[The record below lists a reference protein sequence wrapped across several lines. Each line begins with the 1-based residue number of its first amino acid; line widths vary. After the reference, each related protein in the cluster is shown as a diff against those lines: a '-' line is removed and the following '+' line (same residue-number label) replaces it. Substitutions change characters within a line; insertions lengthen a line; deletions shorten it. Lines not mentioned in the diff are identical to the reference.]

1 MRFLRSKIAMLI
13 LCFTFLIFFSNDFG
27 LIDIEKTAI
36 ITALAIDMED
46 SDYVVTAQIAV
57 PEATDQNT
65 ENSKAQVSGKG
76 KTVASAIK
84 NIGDVSGWF
93 PKMEFCNLIIVGSDF
108 RTTNIIRILDYFS
121 KTLRIQDS
129 AVVVMAEKKA
139 KEILEV
145 STPLDNISS
154 FALQKVLL
162 KSPGFDRDVA
172 DTDIKTFVVDYYSTA
187 SSCIMPL
194 VKIEDQKHVLGGGS
208 ESQSGS
214 SGQDL
219 SAGGSSNSSSQS
231 GSNTGNKG
239 NTIFNTK
246 CTALFKDGVY
256 CGELSESETLAYN
269 MIYGNFTGTTL
280 EISGNENPLNTQN
293 QYLLTVKRCN
303 PKLSLCA
310 TDFDLTLNISIDLY
324 CKISDQN
331 TVSSDSTYE
340 KNLPLP
346 NEVIDGTV
354 NTVNDWFNSLI
365 QKQKVSGCDFLKVKE
380 KLYRYNHSRYSLYKD
395 NFVSEFKPNISITVS
410 GQK

>member
-1 MRFLRSKIAMLI
+1 MRFLRSKIAILI
-13 LCFTFLIFFSNDFG
+13 LCLTFLIFFSNDFG

-36 ITALAIDMED
+36 ITALAIDLEENN
-46 SDYVVTAQIAV
+46 YVVTAQIAV

-108 RTTNIIRILDYFS
+108 ADTNIIRILDYFS

-172 DTDIKTFVVDYYSTA
+172 DTDIKTFVVNYYSSA
-187 SSCIMPL
+187 SSCVMPL
-194 VKIEDQKHVLGGGS
+194 VKIEDQKHILGN
-208 ESQSGS
+208 EASQSGS
-214 SGQDL
+214 SKQDL
-219 SAGGSSNSSSQS
+219 SAGGEKESSSQTS
-231 GSNTGNKG
+231 SNTGNKG

-246 CTALFKDGVY
+246 CTALFVKGKYV
-256 CGELSESETLAYN
+256 GELNENETLAYN

-280 EISGNENPLNTQN
+280 DISVDKNALSENNE
-293 QYLLTVKRCN
+293 YLLSVKRCN
-303 PKLSLCA
+303 PNLKLVA
-310 TDFDLTLNISIDLY
+310 TDLGLTLDISIDLY

-331 TVSSDSTYE
+331 TVVSDSTFE

-346 NEVIDGTV
+346 DEVIESTT
-354 NTVNDWFNSLI
+354 NTVASWFESLI
-365 QKQKVSGCDFLKVKE
+365 QKQKLSGCDFLKIKE
-380 KLYRYNHSRYSLYKD
+380 KLYRYNHSKYSLFKD
-395 NFVSEFKPNISITVS
+395 NFNSQFNTNFSITVS

>member
-1 MRFLRSKIAMLI
+1 MRFLRSKIAILI

-27 LIDIEKTAI
+27 LIDIKKTAI
-36 ITALAIDMED
+36 ITALAIDMQD

-76 KTVASAIK
+76 KTVAGAIK

-172 DTDIKTFVVDYYSTA
+172 DTDIKSFVVDYYATA

-194 VKIEDQKHVLGGGS
+194 VKIENQKHVLGGDDK
-208 ESQSGS
+208 SQGGS

-219 SAGGSSNSSSQS
+219 SAGGSSSSSSQS
-231 GSNTGNKG
+231 SSNTGNKG
-239 NTIFNTK
+239 NSIFNTK

-269 MIYGNFTGTTL
+269 MLYGNFTGTTL
-280 EISGNENPLNTQN
+280 EISGKESPLSAQNE
-293 QYLLTVKRCN
+293 YLLTVKRCN
-303 PKLSLCA
+303 PKLSVYA

-331 TVSSDSTYE
+331 SVSSDSTYE

-346 NEVIDGTV
+346 SEVVDSTV
-354 NTVNDWFNSLI
+354 NTVSDWFNSLI
-365 QKQKVSGCDFLKVKE
+365 QKQKVSECDFLKIKE
-380 KLYRYNHSRYSLYKD
+380 KLYRYNHSKYSLYKD
-395 NFVSEFKPNISITVS
+395 KFISEFKPNISITVS